1 MTGPITGEFKVLAQT
16 ELNGDTLIDLP
27 RNLDT
32 RTKAVQSLFWNSRRG
47 HLVVQAV
54 PNQETRELIRFKVLK
69 RISVDLPEVGARV
82 WLSGWLGEEPKHF
95 DLQDSVSEVHLSNG
109 TTGWLFD
116 NSSSK
121 WVIHVHGRRAAMGE
135 TLRNIKQFKALGY
148 TQLTISMETDP
159 KPFGLGRSKSNL
171 GETEWR
177 EIERAISFAQS
188 NGAKKIILFG
198 WSQGA
203 FITGQFFRNSKKA
216 DSVIGAI
223 FDSPLVDYRSTM
235 RFQAAKK
242 GFPIHLG
249 DQVVDAIRT
258 SAIVR
263 LFGYSNIDV
272 DKMSMKNSFI
282 EGIPLLVL
290 YSRDDG
296 HVSTH
301 DVHALAA
308 NNPSASLFEIPRA
321 RHCRLFNEEQ
331 ESYERAITEW
341 VLKEQI

>member
-1 MTGPITGEFKVLAQT
+1 MTGQITGEFRALAIT
-16 ELNGDTLIDLP
+16 ESHGDTFIDLP

-54 PNQETRELIRFKVLK
+54 PSHETTEVVRFKVLK
-69 RISVDLPEVGARV
+69 RISADLPEVGTRV

-95 DLQDSVSEVHLSNG
+95 DLEDSVSEVQLSNG

-171 GETEWR
+171 GQTEWM
-177 EIERAISFAQS
+177 EIEDAISFAQS
-188 NGAKKIILFG
+188 NGAKQIILFG

-203 FITGQFFRNSKKA
+203 FITGQFLRNSNKA
-216 DSVIGAI
+216 ERVTGAI

-249 DQVVDAIRT
+249 DQVVDAIRR
-258 SAIVR
+258 SSIVR
-263 LFGYSNIDV
+263 LLGYSNIDV
-272 DKMSMKNSFI
+272 DKMSLKNSFI
-282 EGIPLLVL
+282 EGLALLVL

-301 DVHALAA
+301 DVHALRA
-308 NNPSASLFEIPRA
+308 NNPSAQLFEIPRA
-321 RHCRLFNEEQ
+321 RHCRLFNEDQ
-331 ESYERAITEW
+331 ESYERAITDW
-341 VLKEQI
+341 LLREQI